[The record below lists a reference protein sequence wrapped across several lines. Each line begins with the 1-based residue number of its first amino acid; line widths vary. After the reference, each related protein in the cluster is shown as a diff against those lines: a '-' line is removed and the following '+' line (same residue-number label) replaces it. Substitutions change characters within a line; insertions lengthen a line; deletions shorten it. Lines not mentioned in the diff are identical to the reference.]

1 MHVLLRA
8 SAFMIGCLSH
18 VPLLCAVYYTFPC
31 SPQLFGLRL
40 LERLISVSAVE
51 AAWEELGALS
61 DLLFE
66 HFATK
71 YSLGELRSL

>member
-1 MHVLLRA
+1 
-8 SAFMIGCLSH
+8 MIGCLSH